1 MIATGGALASIGRA
15 HEMGLRAATT
25 EVDPDLLRKRIRQ
38 IEQTLE
44 RGTRT
49 LLDSQGVTI
58 LNGSGRLTGPNQVVA
73 ETADGE
79 IELEAD
85 AVLLST
91 GSRPRLPDWAEV
103 DGKRDRKSAVEG
115 KSGSGRV

>member
-58 LNGSGRLTGPNQVVA
+58 LNGSRPPTGPHQVVA
-73 ETADGE
+73 EPADGD
-79 IELEAD
+79 IELGAD
-85 AVLLST
+85 TRSERGGV
-91 GSRPRLPDWAEV
+91 GEECV
-103 DGKRDRKSAVEG
+103 RKVIA
-115 KSGSGRV
+115 